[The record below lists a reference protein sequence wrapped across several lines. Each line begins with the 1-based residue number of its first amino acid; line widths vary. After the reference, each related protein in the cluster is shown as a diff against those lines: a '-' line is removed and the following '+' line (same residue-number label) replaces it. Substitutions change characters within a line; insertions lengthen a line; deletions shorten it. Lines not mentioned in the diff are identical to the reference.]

1 MELTR
6 TSPSSSHNNGQSLFL
21 NLIHLMFA
29 RMPQLQLP
37 DFEFDQAM
45 FSQADTMVI
54 SLTVVLLVAWLLAL
68 SPFADITRQIL
79 DSETRRAVLTKKPY
93 AR

>member
-1 MELTR
+1 
-6 TSPSSSHNNGQSLFL
+6 
-21 NLIHLMFA
+21 MFA

-54 SLTVVLLVAWLLAL
+54 ALTVVHLVAWLLAL